1 MRFLQ
6 TSSGSPAWG
15 YCSKKRRL
23 PSSGFDHSESA
34 LRSLLQIDVPTLLE
48 RHEGCASRPLV
59 VLGNTAVGLG
69 GGMFIGDCY
78 ESSQRSGICSIFSS
92 KKNGLSAMQVKDVK
106 RGKGSEKSKRGRKKR
121 TEREKMHTLMMETK
135 SSWHAGDLPRQFRGA
150 CWWRG
155 LYCLS
160 QDISLLQFF
169 V

>member
-48 RHEGCASRPLV
+48 RHEGCASRPLA
-59 VLGNTAVGLG
+59 VLGNTAGGLG

-78 ESSQRSGICSIFSS
+78 ESSQLSGICSIFSS

-106 RGKGSEKSKRGRKKR
+106 WGKGRKKR
-121 TEREKMHTLMMETK
+121 TEREKEENREGEDA
-135 SSWHAGDLPRQFRGA
+135 HAHDGN
-150 CWWRG
+150 
-155 LYCLS
+155 
-160 QDISLLQFF
+160 
-169 V
+169 